1 MEREDTRVSSLLAAI
16 GLGLLVWLATG
27 VAVSMVVLR

>member
-1 MEREDTRVSSLLAAI
+1 MRGLLAAI

-27 VAVSMVVLR
+27 IAVSIVVLS